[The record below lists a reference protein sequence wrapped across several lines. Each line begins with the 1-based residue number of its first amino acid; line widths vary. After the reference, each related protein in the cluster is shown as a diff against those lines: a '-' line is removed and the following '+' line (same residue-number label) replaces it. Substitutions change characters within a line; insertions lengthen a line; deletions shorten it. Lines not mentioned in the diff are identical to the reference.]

1 MSLAQQAYRRSTQTQ
16 WSRIDLLVALYAATE
31 RTLIAGALALER
43 FDSATAM
50 AKAIH
55 ARKQLLAILEG
66 VEPGPDGGA
75 ENVRR
80 LLTFCHQCLV
90 TNTVTSWND
99 AAKVVRTLRSA
110 FEAVQDEGRL
120 LEQTGEIPSLD
131 MTSRRA
137 VVA

>member
-1 MSLAQQAYRRSTQTQ
+1 MSIVQQAYRRSTQTQ

-31 RTLIAGALALER
+31 RTLLAGAAAVEQNDMELA
-43 FDSATAM
+43 T

-66 VEPGPDGGA
+66 VEPGTDGGA

-80 LLTFCHQCLV
+80 LLTFCHHCV
-90 TNTVTSWND
+90 NVNTASAWND
-99 AAKVVRTLRSA
+99 AARIVRTLKTA
-110 FEAVQDEGRL
+110 FEGVQDEARRL
-120 LEQTGEIPSLD
+120 EAAGEIPSLD
-131 MTSRRA
+131 VTSRRA

>member
-1 MSLAQQAYRRSTQTQ
+1 MSFAQQAYRRSTQTQ

-31 RTLIAGALALER
+31 RTLMAGGEALAR
-43 FDSATAM
+43 NDAATVQ

-55 ARKQLLAILEG
+55 ARKQILAILDG

-80 LLTFCHQCLV
+80 LLTFCHHCLI
-90 TNTVTSWND
+90 TNTVESWND

-110 FEAVQDEGRL
+110 FEAVQEEGRL
-120 LEQTGEIPSLD
+120 LEQAGEIPSLD
-131 MTSRRA
+131 VTSRRA